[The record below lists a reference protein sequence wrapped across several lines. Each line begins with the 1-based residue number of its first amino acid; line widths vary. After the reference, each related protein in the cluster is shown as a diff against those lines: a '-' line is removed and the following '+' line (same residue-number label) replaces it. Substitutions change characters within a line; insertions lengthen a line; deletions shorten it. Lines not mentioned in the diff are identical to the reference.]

1 MVTGQCVGCLLV
13 TRKLVGGVWHHQL
26 HSASGGSHLTV
37 WQCCGPVQF
46 GETALH
52 LAAKSASAC
61 VVRVLLDQGASTEA
75 RATVRNGNQ
84 GGW

>member
-1 MVTGQCVGCLLV
+1 M
-13 TRKLVGGVWHHQL
+13 LVGED
-26 HSASGGSHLTV
+26 
-37 WQCCGPVQF
+37 CGDWGMCRLSVSDRKVGWLVGLQF

-75 RATVRNGNQ
+75 RSTVRNGETSTRE
-84 GGW
+84 GGVGLEKGNSMI